1 MAQLGEMKMT
11 QQTEQQQVEQLS
23 EAQNKKNYHTL
34 IQWYRAPRPGVAP
47 CGYEFN
53 DADPSAMGLI
63 HCVDRTARDLTFELL
78 NTAAQSPEF
87 VEKGFAF
94 HVAPHPANYQ
104 AIIAGF
110 MENNVPST
118 IKVNSGKGVY
128 ANIAYEMGIY
138 IRDHFNNE
146 FSKDNLKTA
155 LLAIRPETAQEYAI
169 EKEKRLQERDKTQRA
184 KEYQQNARVAQG
196 LEEAPAI
203 EQNEVSAR
211 AAIGSIMERLIGAGM
226 RDFAENQN
234 NLIKEY
240 LKEPHA
246 THVKALALLEKH
258 TSEYTALRKIKDLT
272 TRSVGGTSGA
282 IWRNRQHLETV
293 LAKCNEYKFP
303 AEKTAMILQD
313 EVDFMVGARGVYGD
327 IRGRKVNYEIEWGK

>member
-1 MAQLGEMKMT
+1 MT
-11 QQTEQQQVEQLS
+11 QETEQQQVEQLS
-23 EAQNKKNYHTL
+23 EEQNKKNYQTL

-53 DADPSAMGLI
+53 NSDPSAMGLI
-63 HCVDRTARDLTFELL
+63 RCVDPTARDLTFELL
-78 NTAAQSPEF
+78 NKASQSPEF
-87 VEKGFAF
+87 VKKGFAF
-94 HVAPHPANYQ
+94 HVAPHPANFQ
-104 AIIAGF
+104 AIVADF

-118 IKVNSGKGVY
+118 IKIKSGKGVY
-128 ANIAYEMGIY
+128 ANIAYEMGVH
-138 IRDHFNNE
+138 IRDNFNNE
-146 FSKDNLKTA
+146 YSKDNLKSA

-184 KEYQQNARVAQG
+184 KDYQQNARIAGG

-211 AAIGSIMERLIGAGM
+211 AAIGSMMERLIRAGM
-226 RDFAENQN
+226 RDFAANQD
-234 NLIKEY
+234 NLIREY

-272 TRSVGGTSGA
+272 TRSVGASSGG
-282 IWRNRQHLETV
+282 IWLNRQHLEKV
-293 LAKCNEYKFP
+293 LEQCNKYKFS
-303 AEKTAMILQD
+303 AEKTATILQN

-327 IRGRKVNYEIEWGK
+327 IRGHKVNYEIEWGK